1 MKLDST
7 FVYANY
13 AEAALWAGIGG
24 AVLLKRRDRIGLLIA
39 AALLI
44 FGLSDIVETR
54 TGAWY
59 RPWWLLGVKVACV
72 MTIAGLMLLL
82 LRRGRDRDPPDPRF

>member
-1 MKLDST
+1 VKLDAT

-13 AEAALWAGIGG
+13 VEAARWAGMG
-24 AVLLKRRDRIGLLIA
+24 VVVWLKRRDRLGLAIA
-39 AALLI
+39 AALLA

-59 RPWWLLGVKVACV
+59 RPWWLLVLKLACV
-72 MTIAGLMLLL
+72 MTIAGSLVAL
-82 LRRGRDRDPPDPRF
+82 LRRSRNQGPPDPRF